1 MKTTIELPDALMR
14 TIKVKAAR
22 EDRKL
27 KDVVA
32 ELLERGLAEDASGSK
47 KPGHRVKLPLI
58 QGTRPALPG
67 EEVTPERIHEIL
79 LAQDVEWLTR

>member
-32 ELLERGLAEDASGSK
+32 ELLERGLAEDSLGP

-58 QGTRPALPG
+58 QTGRRD
-67 EEVTPERIHEIL
+67 VDNIMTPERLDEIL
-79 LAQDVEWLTR
+79 LEQEVEWLVR